1 MASMESLTPADLRLA
16 LIEHGKWLRGEEGGE
31 RLVLYGADLRGAN
44 LYGAN
49 LNWADLT
56 NADLTGADLRGAD
69 LRGANLYGAD
79 LAGSDLSRADLY
91 GANLYGANLNWA
103 DLRRADLRETGI
115 LRISTTYE
123 VTVYPDG
130 RLHYGCET
138 RGMDEWLEVCDER
151 AAHYQPE
158 DPARYA
164 NEIRAIIAMARN
176 RSTLR

>member
-31 RLVLYGADLRGAN
+31 RLVLY
-44 LYGAN
+44 
-49 LNWADLT
+49 
-56 NADLTGADLRGAD
+56 GAD